1 MIPSIFKQIRSLWEN
16 LIKRLSSHKRL
27 MSWVK
32 LFLVFIV
39 LIIFSLG
46 LVILLQ
52 YFRKELHLQL
62 FRFSWLTYLI
72 VLVSTFIFNLSIMVP
87 VPFATAAMIA
97 ASQYWN
103 PVVIAL
109 FAAIGGTL
117 GELSGYYAG
126 YFGRKWTVSEN
137 IMGYQKVQTWID
149 KFGSWAI
156 SFLAFQPIIPFD
168 IGGFI
173 AGCARMPI
181 LKFLLFLFIGKF
193 PKYVLICY
201 AALGVLKF
209 IPFDFI

>member
-1 MIPSIFKQIRSLWEN
+1 MSRIITKIARQIKNW
-16 LIKRLSSHKRL
+16 IKELSSHKSVI
-27 MSWVK
+27 SWIK
-32 LFLVFIV
+32 LALVFIA
-39 LIIFSLG
+39 LIVISLG
-46 LVILLQ
+46 LVIVLQ
-52 YFRKELHLQL
+52 ILHKQLHLQL

-72 VLVSTFIFNLSIMVP
+72 VLISTFVFNLTVMVP
-87 VPFATAAMIA
+87 VPFATAVMIA

-103 PVVIAL
+103 PIVIAL

-126 YFGRKWTVSEN
+126 YFGRKWAIQEN
-137 IMGYQKVQTWID
+137 LIGYQRVKCWIER
-149 KFGSWAI
+149 FGAWAI

-173 AGCARMPI
+173 AGCAKMPI

-193 PKYVLICY
+193 PKYVVICY
-201 AALGVLKF
+201 AALGILKF